1 MADFFEFFFYLISY
15 IVRFLLSISLGLGFS
30 YGDAMIGLSILSV
43 LVSALVIRYNRE
55 KIR

>member
-1 MADFFEFFFYLISY
+1 MSEFFDFFLYLIQY
-15 IVRFLLSISLGLGFS
+15 IVRFLLSIPLGLGFS
-30 YGDAMIGLSILSV
+30 YGDTMIGLSILSV